1 MIFFPFRGLR
11 KTAEFDYEHS
21 EIYHYVFTARLA
33 FIVVFEV
40 LHQKNVFF
48 HRVQIFKLNI
58 FQHFILFLK
67 IAIAYIIPD
76 VPTNLSVQL
85 DRERQTEQENQYK
98 DQQKKLREKRESLNS
113 SDTIIGK
120 EWSKKKKSV
129 FPSEVKLWYS
139 FT

>member
-1 MIFFPFRGLR
+1 M
-11 KTAEFDYEHS
+11 
-21 EIYHYVFTARLA
+21 
-33 FIVVFEV
+33 
-40 LHQKNVFF
+40 
-48 HRVQIFKLNI
+48 
-58 FQHFILFLK
+58 K

-120 EWSKKKKSV
+120 EWSKKKKNLF
-129 FPSEVKLWYS
+129 FPSEVELWYS

>member
-1 MIFFPFRGLR
+1 M
-11 KTAEFDYEHS
+11 
-21 EIYHYVFTARLA
+21 
-33 FIVVFEV
+33 
-40 LHQKNVFF
+40 
-48 HRVQIFKLNI
+48 
-58 FQHFILFLK
+58 K

-120 EWSKKKKSV
+120 EWSKKNLFI